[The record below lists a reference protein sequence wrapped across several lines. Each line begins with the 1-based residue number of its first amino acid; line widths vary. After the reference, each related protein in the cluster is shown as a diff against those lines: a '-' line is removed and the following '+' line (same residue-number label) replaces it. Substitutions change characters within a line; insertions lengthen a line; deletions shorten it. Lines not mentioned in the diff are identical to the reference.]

1 MTNIT
6 FRPAVRQDTPL
17 IIGLAGP
24 TKSGK
29 TYSALRL
36 ATGLASGKP
45 IIMINAEGARGHA
58 YADKFTYLAHDLAA
72 PFRPMVYTEAL
83 KAAAATNP
91 GCIIIDSGSHMHDG
105 PGGILEWHE
114 EILDKIAGDD
124 NGKRQRSTFTAWIQ
138 PKAAEN
144 EFIYQMLSMSCP
156 IILCLRAKEK
166 LKIVPGRQ
174 PVDLGWQP
182 IVGERVAFETMFTLT
197 FTPHSKGVPD
207 LEISEMR
214 DPFDRMVPPDRP
226 IDEALGQRL
235 TEWAKG
241 GASNAPAERSAE
253 QPASERLLSMFRE
266 KLTEL
271 GYDDAQALSFAE
283 WDSFEGHT
291 RAELD
296 ALLKGLRAA
305 AQPTAADLSP
315 NADLRQRELV

>member
-1 MTNIT
+1 MQLGGEVVTAIT

-29 TYSALRL
+29 TFSALRL
-36 ATGLASGKP
+36 ATGLAAGKP
-45 IIMINAEGARGHA
+45 IIMLNAEGARGHS
-58 YADKFTYLAHDLAA
+58 YADKFTYLAHELTA
-72 PFRPMVYTEAL
+72 PFRPMAYTEAL
-83 KAAAATNP
+83 KAAAEVNP
-91 GCIIIDSGSHMHDG
+91 GCVIIDSGSHMHDG

-166 LKIVPGRQ
+166 LKIVPGKQ
-174 PVDLGWQP
+174 PIDLGWQP
-182 IVGERVAFETMFTLT
+182 IVGERVAFETMFTLV

-214 DPFDRMVPPDRP
+214 DPFDRMVPDNRP

-235 TEWAKG
+235 AEWARG
-241 GASNAPAERSAE
+241 GSASPPADK
-253 QPASERLLSMFRE
+253 PASEAVLASFIAKASE
-266 KLTEL
+266 K
-271 GYDDAQALSFAE
+271 GYIPASVLSFAE
-283 WDSFEGHT
+283 WDALEGHT
-291 RAELD
+291 RAELETV
-296 ALLKGLRAA
+296 LKGL
-305 AQPTAADLSP
+305 PLKEFTSGEP
-315 NADLRQRELV
+315 RQEAMLT